1 MVKSRPYLRS
11 FGLRSYSLARSGKTE
26 SFNASLSGEL
36 FSNTKTEPVD
46 QITATYCD
54 ERPKPLNVEMMD
66 DAMAEVLRAK
76 SPAERLAIANGMWRS
91 ASRMI
96 EAILRAERPDWT
108 DDEIRREVARRMSH
122 GAV

>member
-1 MVKSRPYLRS
+1 MRR
-11 FGLRSYSLARSGKTE
+11 
-26 SFNASLSGEL
+26 
-36 FSNTKTEPVD
+36 
-46 QITATYCD
+46 
-54 ERPKPLNVEMMD
+54 KPLSVEMMD

-96 EAILRAERPDWT
+96 EAILRAEQPDWT